1 MFDTN
6 PDHHNYYSQHMTKEQ
21 RYQAVIRKSLTSIY
35 RHLEAMIDSID
46 GSHLDTMNPEHAP
59 IVDAVR
65 AVEEEWI
72 LDEEVRR
79 ELSLLDDLH

>member
-1 MFDTN
+1 MTIDN
-6 PDHHNYYSQHMTKEQ
+6 NYDNYYSIHMTKDQ

-35 RHLEAMIDSID
+35 RHLEQLIESVE
-46 GSHLDTMNPEHAP
+46 GTHLDTLDPAHAP

-72 LDEEVRR
+72 LDVDLRR